1 MDTKPRPWAGQ
12 GLVGDLVRFVGAGVV
27 NTALTIIV
35 YELLLFVMS
44 AGVAYA
50 MTWLVGMA
58 FVMTVYPSH
67 VFKGGNKSLRARI
80 LTMGVYV
87 TGFFIGLGIITGLDY
102 AFDVP
107 RLAIIAALAATTAFN
122 FLGMRLVSRG
132 SFSSGGATSHRSSR
146 SL

>member
-1 MDTKPRPWAGQ
+1 MDTKPRPWTGQ
-12 GLVGDLVRFVGAGVV
+12 GLVGDLVRFLGAGVV
-27 NTALTIIV
+27 NTTLTIII
-35 YELLLFVMS
+35 YELLLFVMG

-50 MTWLVGMA
+50 ITWLVGMA
-58 FVMTVYPSH
+58 FVITVYPSH

-102 AFDVP
+102 TFDAP
-107 RLAIIAALAATTAFN
+107 RLAILAALVVTTAFN

-132 SFSSGGATSHRSSR
+132 SISLSR
-146 SL
+146 